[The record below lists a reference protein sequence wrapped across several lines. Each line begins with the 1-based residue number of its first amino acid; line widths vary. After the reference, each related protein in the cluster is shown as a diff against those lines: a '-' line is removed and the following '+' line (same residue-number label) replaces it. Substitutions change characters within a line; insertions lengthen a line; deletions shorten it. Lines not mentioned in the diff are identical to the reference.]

1 MKIRNTTIDLS
12 TPHVMGIL
20 NVTPDSFSDGG
31 KNSQVDIAVHN
42 ALTMVEQG
50 ATFIDIGGE
59 STRPGASEVM
69 IAEELDRV
77 IPVIQEVRRQ
87 SDVYI
92 SIDTS
97 KPEVMR
103 EAVESGAD
111 LINDVRALSLP
122 GAIEEAA
129 KLQVPVCLM
138 HMKGKPRD
146 MQNAPQYHNVVTEVS
161 EYLSQRVRDC
171 LDAGIHSE
179 HISLDPG
186 FGFGKSLEHNYELIA
201 QLEKLHV
208 LGYPLLVGM
217 SRKSMIG
224 QLLERETDQRLIGS
238 VTLAAIAAQ
247 KGAQIIRVHDVQET
261 VDAVRIVQ
269 KVLSLEK

>member
-1 MKIRNTTIDLS
+1 MKIRNTTLDLS

-122 GAIEEAA
+122 GAILEAA

-161 EYLSQRVRDC
+161 EYLCQRVRDC

-269 KVLSLEK
+269 KVLSVE

>member
-1 MKIRNTTIDLS
+1 M
-12 TPHVMGIL
+12 
-20 NVTPDSFSDGG
+20 TPDSFSDGG

-50 ATFIDIGGE
+50 ASFIDIGGE

-171 LDAGIHSE
+171 LDAGIHSK